1 MRSAAPLLS
10 SLERVQSW
18 LHGLSA
24 PRAALLAGLNGAL
37 TSLAM
42 PPLCLWPLM
51 ALTMPLLLW
60 QLDAAINKSRTAKP
74 ATDQATDQASRP
86 ASKGAAWRAP
96 FLIGWAFG
104 FGYFTTN
111 LYWIGASFL
120 VEAEKFALLMPLA
133 VIVLPALLAI
143 FYGAA
148 LLAASLY
155 WPASASRLFTLAL
168 TLGAADWLRS
178 HIFTGFPWQL
188 LGHSLTVNDWLMQS
202 LTLYGLYALTP
213 LAILIFA
220 SPALLLPSGLP
231 VVSSA
236 TPAKGTAM
244 PLLAAALM
252 LLALISYGGYRLH
265 SLPGAGTEPASTYQL
280 LLVQPGVPQTEKV
293 SAALRPNAL
302 ARIVSMTERQ
312 LASEPQGPKLII
324 WPETA
329 VPYALN
335 KSPELQ
341 AKLAALLK
349 DGDHLVTG
357 AFAVTGE
364 QGAEFNVHNSLYIL
378 NHKAEI
384 KARYDKHHLVP
395 FGEYLPFP
403 NLLSTIGLEALVRMR
418 GGFTPG
424 PMPEPLSINGAPTLM
439 PFICYEAIFPRY
451 MQGNNSAGWM
461 LNISN
466 DGWFGRTAGPYQHAH
481 MTRLRSVETGRPMVR
496 LANNGIT
503 SLYDGAG
510 RTLAELPLGENGVLR
525 VKLPAAI
532 SLPVDENGRLI
543 IFLLTIL
550 AAFSFLRL
558 QKCQ

>member
-1 MRSAAPLLS
+1 MLSAAPLLS
-10 SLERVQSW
+10 LLARLQSW
-18 LHGLSA
+18 LHGLSLT
-24 PRAALLAGLNGAL
+24 RAALLAGLNGAL

-42 PPLCLWPLM
+42 PPLCIWPLM

-60 QLDAAINKSRTAKP
+60 QLDAAIIGSS
-74 ATDQATDQASRP
+74 ATKP
-86 ASKGAAWRAP
+86 ASKWAACRAP

-148 LLAASLY
+148 LLAAALY
-155 WPASASRLFTLAL
+155 WPASASRLFTLAF

-188 LGHSLTVNDWLMQS
+188 LGHSLTGNDWLMQS

-231 VVSSA
+231 VASSHS
-236 TPAKGTAM
+236 PAKGTAL
-244 PLLAAALM
+244 PLLAAAL
-252 LLALISYGGYRLH
+252 LLLSLIIYGGYRLH
-265 SLPGAGTEPASTYQL
+265 SLPQSGGEPASAYQL

-293 SAALRPNAL
+293 TPTLRPQAL
-302 ARIVSMTERQ
+302 ARIVSMTERE
-312 LASEPQGPKLII
+312 LTARPPGPKLII

-349 DGDHLVTG
+349 EGDHLITG
-357 AFAVTGE
+357 AFAVSGE
-364 QGAEFNVHNSLYIL
+364 QGADFNVHNSLYIL
-378 NHKAEI
+378 NHQGQI
-384 KARYDKHHLVP
+384 TARYDKHHLVP

-424 PMPEPLSINGAPTLM
+424 ARPVPLNLKGAPTLM

-451 MQGNNSAGWM
+451 MQGENKAGWM

-510 RTLAELPLGENGVLR
+510 RTLAELPLGQNGVLP
-525 VKLPAAI
+525 VNLPPAI
-532 SLPVDENGRLI
+532 ALPVGEDGRLI
-543 IFLLTIL
+543 IFMLTML

-558 QKCQ
+558 HKSQ